1 MPRPVVYLI
10 YNLLLPIAL
19 LLGLPTFVIK
29 GIRRGGLAR
38 NFRQRLGL
46 FRKETLARFNGE
58 KPIWIHAVSVGEIFV
73 ALKIV
78 ESLQNAAPGQKIV
91 LSTTTTTGY
100 TVAAERESETLTV
113 IHNPVD
119 LPVVTSRVIRLID
132 PSQLVLVEA
141 EVWPNLVGQLK
152 RRGVPVKLVNAR
164 LSPRSEK
171 RYQKFLPLIRPV
183 FSLLDGVSVPF
194 EVDQD
199 RWAGLG
205 VPSGHIAVLGSVK
218 FDNGR
223 ASETASEQISE
234 LRTWLVETGLPG
246 ESRILLGGSTHDGEE
261 VLLAQT
267 AKSLREKFPTLALV
281 IIPRHAERGGEIASQ
296 LEQVGFSPV
305 LKSESNR
312 AVPNRVKSTT
322 QPSWAPP
329 CSAEENRVWIA
340 NTTGE
345 LRSWF
350 HLAEL
355 VVIGKSFT
363 ANGGQNPV
371 EPILA
376 GKPVVVGPN
385 MQNFSDVVTDL
396 KSANGICQ
404 VEAADELPEALRAF
418 LDDPETGLEMARR
431 GKAAMARHEGA
442 ADRTTAFILDSVAG
456 QTGSDQPT

>member
-1 MPRPVVYLI
+1 MPRPAVYII
-10 YNLLLPIAL
+10 YNLLLPVAL

-46 FRKETLARFNGE
+46 FREETLARFQGE

-78 ESLQNAAPGQKIV
+78 ESLQNAAPGQKI
-91 LSTTTTTGY
+91 LLTTTTTTGY
-100 TVAAERESETLTV
+100 TVASEKESDTLTV

-119 LPVVTSRVIRLID
+119 LPFVTSRVIRLID
-132 PSQLVLVEA
+132 PSQLILVEA

-152 RRGVPVKLVNAR
+152 RREIPVKLVNAR

-171 RYQKFLPLIRPV
+171 RYQKFLPLIQPV

-194 EVDQD
+194 EVDRN

-205 VPSGHIAVLGSVK
+205 VPLEKIFDLGSVK

-223 ASETASEQISE
+223 ASETATEQITE
-234 LRTWLVETGLPG
+234 LRDWLAETGFSD

-261 VLLAQT
+261 LLLAKT
-267 AKSLREKFPTLALV
+267 AFSLRETFPDLALV

-296 LEQVGFSPV
+296 LGQAGFNPV

-312 AVPNRVKSTT
+312 AESNRVRSTT
-322 QPSWAPP
+322 QP
-329 CSAEENRVWIA
+329 CSPDEKRIWIA

-363 ANGGQNPV
+363 AEGGQNPV

-376 GKPVVVGPN
+376 GRPVIVGPN
-385 MQNFSDVVTDL
+385 MQNFSDVVADL
-396 KSANGICQ
+396 KLANGIRQ
-404 VEAADELPEALRAF
+404 VAATDELAEALENF
-418 LDDPETGLEMARR
+418 LDDPQSGLEMAER
-431 GKAAMARHEGA
+431 GKAAMARHEGS
-442 ADRTTAFILDSVAG
+442 ADRTAAFILNSVAG
-456 QTGSDQPT
+456 QTGFDQPT